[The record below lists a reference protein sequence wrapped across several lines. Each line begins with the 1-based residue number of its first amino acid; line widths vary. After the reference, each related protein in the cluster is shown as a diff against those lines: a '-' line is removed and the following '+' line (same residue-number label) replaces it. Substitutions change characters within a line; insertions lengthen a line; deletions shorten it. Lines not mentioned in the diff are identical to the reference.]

1 MEKQDCSLC
10 DTFCV
15 LHTASKQQLHVIF
28 NDPGDPLHVGPLSDV
43 AL

>member
-1 MEKQDCSLC
+1 MKKQDCSLC

-15 LHTASKQQLHVIF
+15 LHAASKQQLNVIF